1 MVDVTLNFEQAAI
14 MKGKPKNKDEKKF
27 SVKKDEKK
35 FVTFEIDSVPERRPF
50 LISRDF
56 VYARPSGRDVQPFE
70 VS

>member
-1 MVDVTLNFEQAAI
+1 MVDVTLKLQKAPI
-14 MKGKPKNKDEKKF
+14 IKGKPKKKV
-27 SVKKDEKK
+27 VKKLA
-35 FVTFEIDSVPERRPF
+35 TFMMDSVPERRPF

>member
-1 MVDVTLNFEQAAI
+1 MVDVTLKLQKAPI
-14 MKGKPKNKDEKKF
+14 GKPKKKV
-27 SVKKDEKK
+27 VKKLA
-35 FVTFEIDSVPERRPF
+35 TFMMDSVPERRPF

>member
-1 MVDVTLNFEQAAI
+1 MVDVPLNFERAAI
-14 MKGKPKNKDEKKF
+14 MKGKPKN
-27 SVKKDEKK
+27 KDEKK

-70 VS
+70 VSELSDFMHV